1 MIDEEKVIAD
11 ISAIKTSQKY
21 IEASL
26 IRIEDAIILK
36 PCAKNT
42 TTISFVRKGMY
53 GLYSI
58 CGLILIAFIANWIK
72 G

>member
-42 TTISFVRKGMY
+42 TTSFVRKGMY

-58 CGLILIAFIANWIK
+58 CGLILMAFIAKWIK